1 MMSNTRAI
9 NVLTLSAILFLAGC
23 FGFGDSVEADDDD
36 DEMTITTSDLT
47 EAMLLASNSPPD
59 LSIKKFDY
67 QTEDLEGV
75 MRSNWEYSGYFACVT
90 ADELADEDIGATL
103 QEQRNWFDDNYEGE
117 ISSIHLANLIVADSC
132 VVYFDFLSV
141 DPDGDAITKGIDV
154 DFDGSI
160 DIPITTSHGV
170 TMAVVDQS
178 LITSIWNGLSVF
190 TESCEQ
196 IDLAF
201 IAVDEHGASTSEFM
215 HFIGMSSC
223 ESDDDDDSDDG
234 GSLYMYQFSSRDAA
248 GTMSSGGGDDL
259 VHIQMTQGDDLSWAL
274 LKVSIVVDG
283 GASQQC
289 VEAGAADGTEGCTW
303 AMDGDN
309 SWSVSEEISISE
321 GANNN
326 LCDGSQ
332 GGCDVDVTITKIGVG
347 NQPDKVL
354 AQVMG
359 YADANN

>member
-1 MMSNTRAI
+1 M
-9 NVLTLSAILFLAGC
+9 
-23 FGFGDSVEADDDD
+23 
-36 DEMTITTSDLT
+36 
-47 EAMLLASNSPPD
+47 
-59 LSIKKFDY
+59 
-67 QTEDLEGV
+67 
-75 MRSNWEYSGYFACVT
+75 
-90 ADELADEDIGATL
+90 
-103 QEQRNWFDDNYEGE
+103 
-117 ISSIHLANLIVADSC
+117 
-132 VVYFDFLSV
+132 
-141 DPDGDAITKGIDV
+141 
-154 DFDGSI
+154 
-160 DIPITTSHGV
+160 
-170 TMAVVDQS
+170 
-178 LITSIWNGLSVF
+178 
-190 TESCEQ
+190 
-196 IDLAF
+196 
-201 IAVDEHGASTSEFM
+201 
-215 HFIGMSSC
+215 
-223 ESDDDDDSDDG
+223 
-234 GSLYMYQFSSRDAA
+234 
-248 GTMSSGGGDDL
+248 DL